1 MTSEEALKAA
11 MSTWPSGMRPVVH
24 WSESQGGKI
33 AHAHS
38 VRLAPA
44 PAADKPAFRGPNL
57 FACSEPHRI
66 RTAVVQDAYLP
77 ARRVATLTYL

>member
-57 FACSEPHRI
+57 LYAVSRI
-66 RTAVVQDAYLP
+66 EG
-77 ARRVATLTYL
+77 ATGQLSSL